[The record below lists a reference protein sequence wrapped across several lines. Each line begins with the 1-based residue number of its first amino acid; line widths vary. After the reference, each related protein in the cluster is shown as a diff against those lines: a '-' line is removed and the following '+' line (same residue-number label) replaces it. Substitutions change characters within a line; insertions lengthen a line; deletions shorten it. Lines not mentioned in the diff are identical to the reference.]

1 MILSSTVEFP
11 DYTNPYFRTTG
22 LSSPCKSFIRKLLC
36 KNESKRL
43 GARAGAS
50 EVKSHSFF
58 KSINFALLR
67 NMQPPIIPSKS
78 HPIRAVHFN
87 RLKESVSFDLNH
99 DGLHTPPADDD
110 EDPFLS
116 FHSGKELQK
125 KRTLKT
131 D

>member
-1 MILSSTVEFP
+1 MILSSSVEFP
-11 DYTNPYFRTTG
+11 SDYTNPYFRGTG
-22 LSSPCKSFIRKLLC
+22 LSSTCKSFIRKLLC

-43 GARAGAS
+43 GAKAGAS

-67 NMQPPIIPSKS
+67 NMKPPIIPSKS

-99 DGLHTPPADDD
+99 DVGLTTTPPEVVVENDDQ
-110 EDPFLS
+110 DPFLS
-116 FHSGKELQK
+116 FNSGKFNL
-125 KRTLKT
+125 
-131 D
+131 

>member
-1 MILSSTVEFP
+1 MILSSSVEFP
-11 DYTNPYFRTTG
+11 ADYTNPYFRGTG
-22 LSSPCKSFIRKLLC
+22 LSSTCKSFIRKLLC

-43 GARAGAS
+43 GAKAGAS

-67 NMQPPIIPSKS
+67 NMKPPIIPSKS

-99 DGLHTPPADDD
+99 DVGLTTTPPEVVENDDQ
-110 EDPFLS
+110 DPFLS
-116 FHSGKELQK
+116 FNSGKFNL
-125 KRTLKT
+125 
-131 D
+131 